1 MLVQQRH
8 TAILSF
14 VRERGGASVT
24 DLARRLDVSE
34 STIRRDLNALDRE
47 GLLQRVRG
55 GGAVEVDDQ
64 PFAHVATHY
73 AEEKDRIGATAA
85 GLVQDRDVVLL
96 DIGTTCAAVA
106 RHLRGRDI
114 TVVTASLAVVDELR
128 NDRTVELIVLGGLL
142 RASYLSLVGSL
153 TQQALAQLSAGIAFM
168 GTSGIRPDGTV
179 LDSTGVEVPIKQAI
193 RAASERTCLVATTD
207 KFPGTGLLAVCA
219 LSDLQTVVTTAP
231 PSTAQLTALEGSGTD
246 VVYA

>member
-64 PFAHVATHY
+64 PFAHVAKFVT
-73 AEEKDRIGATAA
+73 IG
-85 GLVQDRDVVLL
+85 
-96 DIGTTCAAVA
+96 
-106 RHLRGRDI
+106 
-114 TVVTASLAVVDELR
+114 
-128 NDRTVELIVLGGLL
+128 RTPKVSSNTI
-142 RASYLSLVGSL
+142 
-153 TQQALAQLSAGIAFM
+153 
-168 GTSGIRPDGTV
+168 IR
-179 LDSTGVEVPIKQAI
+179 
-193 RAASERTCLVATTD
+193 
-207 KFPGTGLLAVCA
+207 
-219 LSDLQTVVTTAP
+219 
-231 PSTAQLTALEGSGTD
+231 
-246 VVYA
+246 